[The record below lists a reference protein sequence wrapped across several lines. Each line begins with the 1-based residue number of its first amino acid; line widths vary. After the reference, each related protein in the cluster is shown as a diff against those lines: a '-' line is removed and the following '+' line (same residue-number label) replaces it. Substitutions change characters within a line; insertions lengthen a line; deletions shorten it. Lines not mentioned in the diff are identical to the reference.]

1 MSDLRD
7 PGDAWVTAADG
18 NRYWG
23 RFGAA
28 GLLAYDR
35 NRDAVLMQHRVTWSD
50 HGDTWGIPGGARHEG
65 EPAEAAALREAQE
78 EAGVPDNAV
87 QSRFTHLLDRTGWTY
102 TTLIAE
108 VTSPFE
114 PQITDPESHALAWVA
129 IDEVAS
135 LDLHPAFAATWE
147 LLRPLLRARRVIV
160 VDAANVVGSVPDG
173 WWKDRRGAAER
184 LRDRIDALADAGVRP
199 GFVGLPETVIPGLER
214 SHPEWIL
221 VTEGRARGI
230 AASPNVT
237 VVEAPDLGDDTIVT
251 QTAALVQSGANVTV
265 VTSDAELKNR
275 VLGAGAART
284 HGTGTLLRLL
294 PAS

>member
-1 MSDLRD
+1 MSDQRD

-35 NRDAVLMQHRVTWSD
+35 ERDAILMQHRVTWSD

-65 EPAEAAALREAQE
+65 EDAEAGALREAQE
-78 EAGVPDNAV
+78 EAGVPDRSV
-87 QSRFTHLLDRTGWTY
+87 QPRLTHLLDRTGWTY

-108 VTSPFE
+108 VVAPFE
-114 PQITDPESHALAWVA
+114 PRITDPESHALAWVPV
-129 IDEVAS
+129 DEVTE

-147 LLRPLLRARRVIV
+147 LLRPLVRARRTVV

-184 LRDRIDALADAGVRP
+184 LRDRIEHLAGTGVRP
-199 GFVGLPETVIPGLER
+199 GFVGLPETVVPGMHLAR
-214 SHPEWIL
+214 PDWLL
-221 VTEGRARGI
+221 VTEGRARGVS
-230 AASPNVT
+230 ASPNVT
-237 VVEAPDLGDDTIVT
+237 VAEANGLGDDAIVS
-251 QTAALVQSGANVTV
+251 QTASLAEAGHEVTV
-265 VTSDAELKNR
+265 VTSDAELQSR

-284 HGTGTLLRLL
+284 HGAGLLLRQLR
-294 PAS
+294 